1 MKWGNGTT
9 AFALTVRVA
18 GVATPLEAVET
29 MMDHQTRFGGGR
41 RVVALLLVLLVGT
54 VSWAGAAST
63 AATSA
68 LMTAL
73 MQDPTSPVDPA
84 PPPPAETRIRTRPA
98 PTVQENVD
106 RAIAAAVGGGTGDGG
121 AGDGGAGDGGT
132 GGGGGF
138 QAGGAAVSVPVE
150 QIFTNTAPTDVFR
163 ATSSDE
169 TVVTVTV
176 TENPRVVITP
186 VGPGTATVT
195 VSAQRPGGPAA
206 IRTSFDVTVGAPGVP
221 ALPLVA
227 TGVLGMLLFGA
238 GLYRRWRRA

>member
-1 MKWGNGTT
+1 MRN
-9 AFALTVRVA
+9 
-18 GVATPLEAVET
+18 
-29 MMDHQTRFGGGR
+29 HQTRFGGGG
-41 RVVALLLVLLVGT
+41 RVVALLMVLLVGT

-63 AATSA
+63 ATSA

-73 MQDPTSPVDPA
+73 MQDPTSPVDPE
-84 PPPPAETRIRTRPA
+84 PPAQDRIRTRPE
-98 PTVQENVD
+98 PTVQENVN
-106 RAIAAAVGGGTGDGG
+106 RVIVAATGGT
-121 AGDGGAGDGGT
+121 GDGGT
-132 GGGGGF
+132 GGGGTGDGGTGGGGL
-138 QAGGAAVSVPVE
+138 QAGGEAVSVPVE
-150 QIFTNTAPTDVFR
+150 QIFTGTAPGDAFR

-176 TENPRVVITP
+176 TVTDNPRVVITP

-195 VSAQRPGGPAA
+195 VSASRPGRQAE
-206 IRTSFDVTVGAPGVP
+206 IRTRFDVTVGAPGVP

>member
-1 MKWGNGTT
+1 M
-9 AFALTVRVA
+9 
-18 GVATPLEAVET
+18 EAVEA
-29 MMDHQTRFGGGR
+29 MRNHQTRFGGGR

-106 RAIAAAVGGGTGDGG
+106 RAIAAAGGGG

-150 QIFTNTAPTDVFR
+150 QIFTNTAPGDIFKV
-163 ATSSDE
+163 TSSDE
-169 TVVTVTV
+169 TVATATL
-176 TENPRVVITP
+176 TDNPRVVITP
-186 VGPGTATVT
+186 VGPGTTTIT

-206 IRTSFDVTVGAPGVP
+206 IRAQFDVTVGAPGVP

-227 TGVLGMLLFGA
+227 TGLLGMLLFGA